1 MDVLIHGYTGRM
13 GTVVSNMAREGV
25 AGANLV
31 ARVSPDCT
39 CDGVDNCYVSLD
51 HFTGHADCVVD
62 FSNHS
67 ATETL
72 VNYCCEKNFAL
83 VIATTGQTEEEL
95 AMIHAAAKKI
105 PIFFSA
111 NMSIGVALVA
121 DLAKKAAATFPDA
134 DIEIIEKHHNQKLD
148 VPSGT
153 ALLLANKIR
162 EARTEAVYN
171 IGRHEYGK
179 RTKDEIGIH
188 SLRLGGEVGT
198 HEIIIATGS
207 ETITIKHEAE
217 NRMLFADGAM
227 TAAAF
232 ISGKPAGL
240 YTMQDIIA

>member
-13 GTVVSNMAREGV
+13 GTVLSNMAMEGT

-31 ARVSPDCT
+31 ARVSPECT

-51 HFTGHADCVVD
+51 RFTGSADVVID
-62 FSNHS
+62 FSNHA

-72 VNYCCEKNFAL
+72 VNYCVSRGFAL

-95 AMIHAAAKKI
+95 AMIHEAAKKI
-105 PIFFSA
+105 PVFYSA

-121 DLAKKAAATFPDA
+121 DLAKKAAATFPNA

-162 EARTEAVYN
+162 EARPEAVYN
-171 IGRHEYGK
+171 VGRHEYGK
-179 RTKDEIGIH
+179 RTKEEIGIH

-198 HEIIIATGS
+198 HEIIIATGT

-217 NRMLFADGAM
+217 SRTLFADGAM

>member
-1 MDVLIHGYTGRM
+1 
-13 GTVVSNMAREGV
+13 
-25 AGANLV
+25 
-31 ARVSPDCT
+31 
-39 CDGVDNCYVSLD
+39 VDNCYVSLD
-51 HFTGHADCVVD
+51 RFTGSADVVID
-62 FSNHS
+62 FSNHA

-72 VNYCCEKNFAL
+72 VSYCVSRGFAL

-95 AMIHAAAKKI
+95 AMIHEAAKKI
-105 PIFFSA
+105 PVFYSA

-121 DLAKKAAATFPDA
+121 DLAKKAAATFPNA

-162 EARTEAVYN
+162 EARPEAVYN
-171 IGRHEYGK
+171 VGRHEYGK
-179 RTKDEIGIH
+179 RTKEEIGIH

-198 HEIIIATGS
+198 HEIIIATGT

-217 NRMLFADGAM
+217 SRTLFADGAM